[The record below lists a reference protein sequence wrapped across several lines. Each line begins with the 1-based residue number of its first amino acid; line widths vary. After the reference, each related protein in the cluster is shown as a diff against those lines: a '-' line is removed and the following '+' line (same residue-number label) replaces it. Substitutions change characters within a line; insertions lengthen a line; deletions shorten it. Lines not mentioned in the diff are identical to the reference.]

1 MSQRQ
6 KAILLVLLATQFMLA
21 ADFSILNV
29 AVPEI
34 GSSLHFSLSSLQWIV
49 TAFALTAAGFTLI
62 FGRVGDLL
70 GRKRLFLGGMALLGL
85 SSLLGGLA
93 QTPTQLIVARVG
105 QGLATAIT
113 TPSALA
119 LITTSFPEGKLRE
132 RAMGLNGAL
141 MSAGFTAGAIL
152 GGVLTG
158 LLDWRWAFLINVVV
172 AVAVLAAAPRL
183 LTESRSGQRVSIDL
197 PGSLTV
203 CTGLVALVVGITRA
217 GEHGWTET
225 WVLVLLAAAAALLVA
240 FWAIERVT
248 AEPLLPVRLLAR
260 PTISWGNIG
269 GLVTFTMM
277 SSVVFLMTLYLQDAL
292 HYSPLVT
299 GLAFSGLGTAAFFGG
314 LRTARIIGRLGSRT
328 ALVLGLVIQGVSTA
342 ALLLIGTDHGPG
354 LTLMIAATTVGGFG
368 HVLSIV
374 SFMVTGTLGVSDDDQ
389 GRATGIT
396 SMTQQVGITI
406 GIPIISTLATSRIA
420 AAGHGES
427 AVAEGVRTAIAVD
440 AGVVLLAALLIG
452 LFLRKRHFSA
462 AA

>member
-1 MSQRQ
+1 
-6 KAILLVLLATQFMLA
+6 
-21 ADFSILNV
+21 
-29 AVPEI
+29 
-34 GSSLHFSLSSLQWIV
+34 
-49 TAFALTAAGFTLI
+49 
-62 FGRVGDLL
+62 
-70 GRKRLFLGGMALLGL
+70 
-85 SSLLGGLA
+85 
-93 QTPTQLIVARVG
+93 
-105 QGLATAIT
+105 
-113 TPSALA
+113 
-119 LITTSFPEGKLRE
+119 
-132 RAMGLNGAL
+132 
-141 MSAGFTAGAIL
+141 
-152 GGVLTG
+152 
-158 LLDWRWAFLINVVV
+158 
-172 AVAVLAAAPRL
+172 
-183 LTESRSGQRVSIDL
+183 
-197 PGSLTV
+197 
-203 CTGLVALVVGITRA
+203 
-217 GEHGWTET
+217 
-225 WVLVLLAAAAALLVA
+225 
-240 FWAIERVT
+240 
-248 AEPLLPVRLLAR
+248 
-260 PTISWGNIG
+260 
-269 GLVTFTMM
+269 MM

-342 ALLLIGTDHGPG
+342 ALLLIGTAHGPG

-452 LFLRKRHFSA
+452 LFLRKRHLSA